1 MGACL
6 ELQRGQVKKVK
17 NKYKIVEKKEGRMDM
32 KKISKK
38 INNEQKHNH
47 RSSCTE
53 CIKEYW

>member
-17 NKYKIVEKKEGRMDM
+17 NKYKMIEKKEGIGDM

-38 INNEQKHNH
+38 INNGQKYNYK
-47 RSSCTE
+47 SSCTE
-53 CIKEYW
+53 CNK